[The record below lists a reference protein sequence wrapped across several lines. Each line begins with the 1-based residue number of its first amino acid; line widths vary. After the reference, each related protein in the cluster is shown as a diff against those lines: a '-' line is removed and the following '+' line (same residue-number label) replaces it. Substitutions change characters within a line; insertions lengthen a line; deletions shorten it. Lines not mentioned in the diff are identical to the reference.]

1 MGTDDFHH
9 KRKAKRIEDVSR
21 RKASRAPYDKVLIV
35 CEGEKTEP
43 LYFSEIKDYYEI
55 NSANISITGECGSD
69 PVSVVTHAL
78 RLYHDDKKKDEA
90 FDRVYCVFDQDS
102 YNLPPNKYQ
111 QALDKLAGA
120 KPKGTFFAITSVP
133 CFEYWLLLHFVYT
146 TAQFSSVG
154 GVSVGAAV
162 LQELNKVWPEYTKAQ
177 EGTFVSRL
185 QELEFAKANASRSL
199 EDAKENHTD
208 HPSTCVHELVEY
220 LQRIKSPKKYITTT

>member
-1 MGTDDFHH
+1 MGTDNLHH
-9 KRKAKRIEDVSR
+9 KRKAKRIEDVTR

-78 RLYHDDKKKDEA
+78 RLYQDDKNKDEA
-90 FDRVYCVFDQDS
+90 FDRVYCIFDQDS

-111 QALDKLAGA
+111 QALAKLAGA

-146 TAQFSSVG
+146 TAPLSSVG
-154 GVSVGAAV
+154 GVSIGAGV
-162 LQELNKVWPEYTKAQ
+162 LQELHNVWPEYTKAL
-177 EGTFVSRL
+177 EGTFASRL
-185 QELEFAKANASRSL
+185 PELEFAKANAIRSL
-199 EDAKENHTD
+199 EEAKRNHTD
-208 HPSTCVHELVEY
+208 NPSTRIHELVDY
-220 LQRIKSPKKYITTT
+220 LQHIKSPKKCITTP